1 VDRQGLAV
9 TTAFVFS
16 GGGSLGAVQ
25 VGMLR
30 ALAEQRIRPDLL
42 VGTSAGA
49 LNAAFTAACGAEEGG
64 VAALA
69 RIWARL
75 RSRSIFTVDPRH
87 ALAALAGRRDALCSN
102 AGLRA
107 LLERHLPFDRLQDAP
122 IPLVI
127 VASDLLSGGEVALE
141 TGAATPAILASC
153 AIPGVFP
160 AINHAGR
167 TLVDGAL
174 ADNTAIS
181 QALRAGAETIYVL
194 PSGYACALPAAP
206 RSALGAATQAVTLLT
221 HQRLVADVALYA
233 DRVDLVVLSPPC
245 PLRVGP
251 ADFGHARELIRA
263 SYAHAVDVLARDGGR
278 RTQPERRIALHTHRD

>member
-1 VDRQGLAV
+1 MP
-9 TTAFVFS
+9 TAFVFS

-25 VGMLR
+25 VGMLA
-30 ALAEQRIRPDLL
+30 ALAEQRVRPDLL

-49 LNAAFTAACGAEEGG
+49 LNAAFTAARGAEEDG
-64 VAALA
+64 VDVLA
-69 RIWARL
+69 EIWAGL
-75 RSRSIFTVDPRH
+75 RSRSIFTLDPRQG
-87 ALAALAGRRDALCSN
+87 LAALAGRRDALCSN
-102 AGLRA
+102 SGLRG
-107 LLERHLPFDRLQDAP
+107 LLDRHLPFDRLEDSP
-122 IPLVI
+122 VPLVI

-160 AINHAGR
+160 AINHDGR

-181 QALRAGAETIYVL
+181 QAVRAGAETIYVL
-194 PSGYACALPAAP
+194 PSGYACALPEAP
-206 RSALGAATQAVTLLT
+206 RGALGAATQAVTLLT

-233 DRVDLVVLSPPC
+233 ERVDLVVLLPPC

-251 ADFGHARELIRA
+251 TDFGHARELMRA
-263 SYAHAVDVLARDGGR
+263 SYAHAADLLAADGGR
-278 RTQPERRIALHTHRD
+278 RANPEDRIALHTHRD